1 MKQIIDYMAEGMVV
15 ELTGCDKTGAL
26 QQLMD
31 SVIANQLLAEPDAF
45 FKKIIEREKQSSTA
59 IGLGVAIPHARM
71 EGLNEIFIAV
81 GRSIDGIDFT
91 TPDGTPVH
99 LIFLIGVNSNQSE
112 YLKILSRI
120 SWLIRNDN
128 FRKKLFSVNTV
139 SDIYCL
145 LKEHK

>member
-1 MKQIIDYMAEGMVV
+1 MKPIIDYMAENMVV
-15 ELTGCDKTGAL
+15 ELTGCDKIEAL
-26 QQLMD
+26 KKLMD
-31 SVIANQLLAEPDAF
+31 SVITNQLLTDPDAF
-45 FKKIIEREKQSSTA
+45 FEKIIEREKQSSTA

-71 EGLNEIFIAV
+71 QGLDKIFIAV

-99 LIFLIGVNSNQSE
+99 LIFLIGVNYNQSE

-128 FRKKLFSVNTV
+128 FRKKLFSVNSV

>member
-1 MKQIIDYMAEGMVV
+1 MKQIIDYMAENMVV
-15 ELTGCDKTGAL
+15 ELTGSDKTEAL
-26 QQLMD
+26 KQLME
-31 SVIANQLLAEPDAF
+31 SVITNQLLTESDAF
-45 FKKIIEREKQSSTA
+45 FEKIIEREKQSSTA

-71 EGLNEIFIAV
+71 EGIDKIFIAV
-81 GRSIDGIDFT
+81 GRSKDGIDFT

-99 LIFLIGVNSNQSE
+99 LIFLIGVNSSQSE

-128 FRKKLFSVNTV
+128 FRKKLFSVSTI

>member
-1 MKQIIDYMAEGMVV
+1 MKQIIDYMAEDMVV
-15 ELTGCDKTGAL
+15 ELTGCDKTEAL
-26 QQLMD
+26 KKLMD
-31 SVIANQLLAEPDAF
+31 SVITNQLLTDPDAF
-45 FKKIIEREKQSSTA
+45 FEKIIEREKQSSTA

-71 EGLNEIFIAV
+71 DGLEKIFIAV

-99 LIFLIGVNSNQSE
+99 LIFLIGVNYNQSE